1 MGGKS
6 TLTGYMM
13 NRRTLLAIPL
23 TCVAVTALA
32 HGGATGIV
40 KERMDQM
47 GSVSKAMKSIGAM
60 MKGAEPYDA
69 ERVRMLA
76 AGIGQMGGDRLTG
89 LFPEGSM
96 DAPTEARA
104 EIWTDWERFQQ
115 QATEMETVA
124 NALADQAGQPRS
136 KADPQSPDALFLAL
150 GATCKACHQDF
161 RIKK

>member
-1 MGGKS
+1 
-6 TLTGYMM
+6 M

-47 GSVSKAMKSIGAM
+47 GSVSKAMKSIGSM

-69 ERVRMLA
+69 ERVRALA
-76 AGIGQMGGDRLTG
+76 AGIGQMAGDRLTG

-104 EIWTDWERFQQ
+104 EIWTDWERFRQ
-115 QATEMETVA
+115 QAVEMQTA
-124 NALADQAGQPRS
+124 ADALANNAGQPRG
-136 KADPQSPDALFLAL
+136 KADPRSPDALFLAL